1 MDIQADAAARA
12 SLVATIRNIADNAD
26 EDGLTLQALMERL
39 GERAFGAALF
49 ALALPCCIP
58 FLYIIP
64 QIVSLPMMAFAAQMA
79 AGRSEPWLPA
89 RFSERRIDKAGL
101 ERMARGG
108 ERFFGWAER
117 ISAPRLLF
125 LSTPIAERI
134 VGGVLCIFCASILTP
149 LPSTNTVPGF
159 AVALSSFG
167 LMERDGLLIAL
178 GLVIGVMWVS
188 LLVFAAVFLGTHGVS
203 AVIEFV
209 RGLVSGG

>member
-1 MDIQADAAARA
+1 MDVQANADARA
-12 SLVATIRNIADNAD
+12 SLVATIRTIADQAD
-26 EDGLTLQALMERL
+26 DDGLTLQALMERL

-64 QIVSLPMMAFAAQMA
+64 QLVSLPMMAFAAQMA
-79 AGRSEPWLPA
+79 AGRNEPWLPA
-89 RFSERRIDKAGL
+89 RFADRRIDKAGL

-167 LMERDGLLIAL
+167 LMERDGLLIAA
-178 GLVIGVMWVS
+178 GLIIGVLWVS
-188 LLVFAAVFLGTHGVS
+188 LLVFAAVFLGTHGIS
-203 AVIEFV
+203 AVIEFA
-209 RGLVSGG
+209 RGLFSGG